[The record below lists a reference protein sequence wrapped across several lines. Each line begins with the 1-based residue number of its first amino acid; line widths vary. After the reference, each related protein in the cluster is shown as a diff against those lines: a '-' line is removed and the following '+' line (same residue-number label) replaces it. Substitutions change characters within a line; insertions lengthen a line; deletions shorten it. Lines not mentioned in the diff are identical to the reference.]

1 MFFLLALALSA
12 CTSDS
17 TAAPDTPAAVPSSLA
32 IADPGLVRDGDVRIL
47 TAEARD
53 VGDRLVPN
61 VPIQWATTDPTVAVV
76 TTAGLLTALREGHT
90 EIVATAGT
98 LQHRRLLSVVLHP
111 AISIEVGAAQLIVPL
126 GTRGGVTATLRGLD
140 GRTLLHRPL
149 EFSSSDPSIVRSMP
163 NGELVPQKPGIS
175 VITVRY
181 GSLSAAVTVR
191 VPGEIDAVVHTVRD
205 VGGVPLPA
213 IIEEHER
220 HEGAA
225 VVREI
230 TRLDS
235 GIVVLGETYDVT
247 LSVAH
252 YERTELNGTV
262 TERLVFRQNVRD
274 FGSVVYNWITGSA
287 ALESAH
293 IGGLTH
299 ALDWVASGP
308 QLRFREPG
316 MPTIWTLGLRAP
328 AP

>member
-1 MFFLLALALSA
+1 MRSAKMFFLLALALSA

-61 VPIQWATTDPTVAVV
+61 VPIQWTTTDPTVAVV

-98 LQHRRLLSVVLHP
+98 SQHRRLLSVVLHP

-191 VPGEIDAVVHTVRD
+191 VPGEIGSASIDRP
-205 VGGVPLPA
+205 G
-213 IIEEHER
+213 R
-220 HEGAA
+220 QGAA
-225 VVREI
+225 RRRPGRAADER
-230 TRLDS
+230 RL
-235 GIVVLGETYDVT
+235 GGRMWIG
-247 LSVAH
+247 
-252 YERTELNGTV
+252 
-262 TERLVFRQNVRD
+262 RLLPDRD
-274 FGSVVYNWITGSA
+274 RRRR
-287 ALESAH
+287 
-293 IGGLTH
+293 
-299 ALDWVASGP
+299 P
-308 QLRFREPG
+308 
-316 MPTIWTLGLRAP
+316 
-328 AP
+328 